1 MAASETFIPGNFT
14 LADLQAP
21 LRHATHTPL
30 GFFAGKCIQ
39 EVDVGGLICDLK
51 VPDAGITLWE

>member
-1 MAASETFIPGNFT
+1 MQFVEPGNFT

-21 LRHATHTPL
+21 LRHAAHTPL
-30 GFFAGKCIQ
+30 GFFTGKGIQ
-39 EVDVGGLICDLK
+39 EVDVGRFICDLK